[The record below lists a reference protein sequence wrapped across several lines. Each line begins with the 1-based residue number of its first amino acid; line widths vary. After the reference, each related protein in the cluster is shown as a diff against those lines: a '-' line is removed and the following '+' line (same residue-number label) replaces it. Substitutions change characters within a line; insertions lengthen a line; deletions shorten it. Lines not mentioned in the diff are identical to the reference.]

1 MNQTARLLWTLS
13 ILMLLPTLPAL
24 AQAKPQTKPLP
35 KFRVQEID
43 KSLTVGYAVLI
54 ADVNKD
60 GKRDIVVCDAN
71 RVIWF
76 DNANNWKLHTITEGV
91 VKRDNVCIDV
101 HDIDEDGDLDLALG
115 ADWQFNN
122 TKSGGSLQWLEQG
135 KDIDEPW
142 KVHPIL
148 KECPT
153 LHRIR
158 FVQVTGDGRPELVV
172 APLKGRN
179 STQQAN
185 FMDAGTELLAL
196 SIPPYKQAETPWP
209 QQVITNTLHVNH
221 NFFPTSIRSSRTGL
235 LTASYE
241 GVWFWKPVGRD
252 GPWEGQHI
260 GAGHQQDPKASRGSS
275 EVKRGDAQLDRP
287 FIATVEP
294 FHGNYAVVYTPP
306 EDGGKDALWTRTV
319 LDEQIKWGHAV
330 WCVDLNRDGSDE
342 IVLGYRDPLPTRGPG
357 INIYRI
363 VDPSAKMLQW
373 EKHVLEDKG
382 MATEDLACGD
392 LNGDGRPDIVAV
404 GRASKN
410 VRIYWNEGTG
420 ADTGG
425 AKSP

>member
-1 MNQTARLLWTLS
+1 MNQSAGRLSVLCAVTL
-13 ILMLLPTLPAL
+13 LGPWAAAELA
-24 AQAKPQTKPLP
+24 AQAPLP
-35 KFRVQEID
+35 RFRVQEID
-43 KSLTVGYAVLI
+43 RSLTVGYAVVL

-60 GKRDIVVCDAN
+60 AKPDIVVCDSN

-76 DNANNWKLHTITEGV
+76 DNANDWKLHTITEGV
-91 VKRDNVCIDV
+91 VKRDNVCIDL
-101 HDIDEDGDLDLALG
+101 HDVDGDGDLDLALG

-122 TKSGGSLQWLEQG
+122 TKSGGTLQWLEQG
-135 KDIDEPW
+135 KNIDEPW

-158 FVQVTGDGRPELVV
+158 FVQVTGDGRPELIV

-196 SIPPYKQAETPWP
+196 SIPSDKPADEPWT
-209 QQVITNTLHVNH
+209 QQVVTNTLHVNH
-221 NFFPTSIRSSRTGL
+221 NFAPASIDGGRTGL

-241 GVWFWKPVGRD
+241 GVWFWTPGGSD
-252 GPWEGQHI
+252 GPWEGRHL
-260 GAGHQQDPKASRGSS
+260 GAGHQADPKGSRGAS
-275 EVKRGDAQLDRP
+275 EVKRGDAQPGRP

-306 EDGGKDALWTRTV
+306 DGGGGTGDKLWTRTV
-319 LDEQIKWGHAV
+319 IDEQIKWGHAV

-342 IVLGYRDPLPTRGPG
+342 FVLGHRDPLPGSRGPG
-357 INIYRI
+357 VNVYRI
-363 VDPSAKMLQW
+363 ADPTARTFTW
-373 EKHVLEDKG
+373 EKHVLDDKG
-382 MATEDLACGD
+382 MATEDLTCGD
-392 LNGDGRPDIVAV
+392 LNGDGMVDIVAV

-410 VRIYWNEGTG
+410 VRIYWNEGAG
-420 ADTGG
+420 AAG
-425 AKSP
+425 ASK